1 MVKLVEVNVADIPTE
16 RLGRRGRVS
25 YPLIKSFMESN
36 MRCAKLDLTGF
47 AKNPAYLRSVLGSY
61 INTHKLP
68 IKLFAANG
76 DLHMLRLDLDAK
88 GAQIEWTPDEEG
100 GPTDG
105 NPGLKRDEEPIM
117 LDSIE
122 IERRFETEKH
132 KTTK

>member
-47 AKNPAYLRSVLGSY
+47 AKNPAYLRSVLASY
-61 INTHKLP
+61 ITTHKMP
-68 IKLFAANG
+68 IKLFAAGG

-88 GAQIEWTPDEEG
+88 GQPNGWTPEERATEG
-100 GPTDG
+100 GG
-105 NPGLKRDEEPIM
+105 SHRDEAPIE
-117 LDSIE
+117 LTTVE
-122 IERRFETEKH
+122 IERRFNEEQN